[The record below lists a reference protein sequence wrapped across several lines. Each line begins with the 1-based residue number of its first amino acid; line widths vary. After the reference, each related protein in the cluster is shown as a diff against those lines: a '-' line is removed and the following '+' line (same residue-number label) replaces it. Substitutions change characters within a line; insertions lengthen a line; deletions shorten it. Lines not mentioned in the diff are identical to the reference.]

1 MPIPVIFAA
10 LAKAGL
16 GLLGNAVLAKGKEVI
31 EKKIGIKIPDDP
43 AALQDPVVVREL
55 QQAQFAHEEFLI
67 EAALKEKELE
77 IEAEKAG
84 QAQVTERWKSDMSS
98 DSWLSKNIRPG
109 TLAYWTVAIT
119 LLIILDS
126 IPNWGLDIDAIWV
139 DLIKYSYMTI
149 LAAYFVGRG
158 AEKGVSMVT
167 KMKEKISVPKR

>member
-1 MPIPVIFAA
+1 MPVPVLFAA

-16 GLLGNAVLAKGKEVI
+16 GLLGNAVLAKGKQVI
-31 EKKIGIKIPDDP
+31 EDKIGIKIPDDP
-43 AALQDPVVVREL
+43 AALQDPAVVKEL
-55 QQAQFAHEEFLI
+55 QQAQFAHEEFLV
-67 EAALKEKELE
+67 EAALREKELE

-84 QAQVTERWKSDMSS
+84 QQQVTERWKFDMSS

-119 LLIILDS
+119 LLIIIDS
-126 IPNWGLDIDAIWV
+126 IGDWVDINELWI

-158 AEKGVSMVT
+158 AEKATSMVT
-167 KMKEKISVPKR
+167 KMKEKLNVAKR